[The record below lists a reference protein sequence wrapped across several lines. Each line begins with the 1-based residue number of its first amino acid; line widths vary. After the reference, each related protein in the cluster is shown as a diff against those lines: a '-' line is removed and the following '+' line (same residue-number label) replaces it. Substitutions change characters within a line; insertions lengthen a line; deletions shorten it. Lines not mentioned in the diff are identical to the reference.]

1 MATIA
6 ERINKAKQDN
16 GKANEKRTAS
26 LSIEERIR
34 MAKQDSAPV
43 VGVIRSTP
51 SGVGGATSPV
61 KGEVAAPVSATTQ
74 RTGVQAPN
82 YEEELKRLEAKRQA
96 LTVGL
101 DLDGAAEVQEQINAL
116 KRKNGT
122 SFLQRVGNT
131 LSGAGKQT
139 AAGYSDAVST
149 LYEAGQNHRSEVNEF
164 LLDEYKRRYETAER
178 GLRMMREDNAA
189 APGTWSESDLQ
200 GQENVLADAKR
211 KLDAM
216 GVVVNEKVQ
225 ERAATAARDFNR
237 ELSESG
243 ARDTEKAKE
252 GLGGAGRF
260 IVDAATGLIQLG
272 GDIGAGV
279 LTGGGAT
286 VPLALRSFGGGTMK
300 ARQEGAS
307 LKEQM
312 TYGGL
317 TALTELLTEKIGSVG
332 RIQTK
337 AFGKGGL
344 DDIFEGVVA
353 AAERAG
359 KTPAGRAALN
369 RLASAGTGFLSEG
382 LEEAVSAAV
391 EPVIAKL
398 TYGKELPDIKRLAQD
413 VAYDFLVGG
422 AIGAVTGGTG
432 GTDTAKAQWRTHDQA
447 IDQRYAS
454 MGEKGMF
461 GAAPMSAAG
470 RKAGDIAREQTQD
483 QIRKEMKLASRQGG
497 EKENAASGVETA
509 GRPRISMEDFA
520 NRGSPVW
527 NNVEY
532 EDNETKTRLMQEAH
546 QQMVSEGRVV
556 QVEQAV
562 IDKVAKSFPDV
573 RSLPRAEKNN
583 VLKQAIT
590 ALKADLR
597 GVLKGLTGQGIEFD
611 VNGNILEARLYSTGI
626 NEVLKGIGQ
635 TKANMLY
642 GTEGI
647 FKNAQYLYST
657 PDKSGDPNI
666 YRWNYFYTP
675 VQIGEDTVGVRIA
688 VRDMVRGTSL
698 QPESQIYNWG
708 IKKDA
713 SLGGAGRG
721 QDRIPSGASS
731 DASAI
736 DASLDGGSRGP
747 KVASSGVSSDA
758 SIGIIPQTP
767 SAVNRGE
774 AVGDMETDPADAIP
788 DSDVVLPVVP
798 SNDPKVLDQWKR
810 AVKMANNF
818 GCELRCAIPE
828 GGGMGSYLNGVITIH
843 PDCADPVRQVLL
855 HELTHRLE
863 TSRLYGRLTLF
874 ARRWLDAHGVD
885 VDGQIQEIIRERE
898 AQGHSLSERGAMQEV
913 VAKFVQEHLFRDE
926 RSIRRL
932 LREDRTL
939 FQKIRNWLQD
949 AVRWVRKAG
958 GLFDDIYRAE
968 RLFEKALRTSDPKM
982 GMSVAQMMTGPTE
995 NTTAQ
1000 TGENAETAPNEERE
1014 PNYPERYDSMADVQ
1028 EGDYRP
1034 LPTAEEVENAG
1045 DPVESLP
1052 VEAKRYLKRAEQT
1065 LVGRIADA
1073 LSVPAHVSREFI
1085 QPAVRYI
1092 SEEFLNTGKVRQ
1104 ETLDSLFESAYA
1116 AGVVVETDY
1125 YDNYKF
1131 IRSYLHKQDLVLSK
1145 EDQANI
1151 PDFNNFRK
1159 TAFGLLPR
1167 IKNSDG
1173 LPVDVAYMELQGMAP
1188 ELFPASI
1195 THPADM
1201 LVHMYEVARDIEKV
1215 EKSLDD
1221 GYGENAEEFKA
1232 WAKRDFEAAVA
1243 DALAEL
1249 RIVARYAQEQTQK
1262 KAAQLAAST
1271 DEVRKAYSEIRSAR
1285 KAREKAVAK
1294 HLLTDYDN
1302 GLVARLL
1309 KGEIEVADLD
1319 PAKCNVRGIKEVF
1332 EASREY
1338 EQLARVIREYNRLR
1352 KAKLYEQADE
1362 LLETANDWKD
1372 KGAGF
1377 LYSRETMERN
1387 IRDIVPDKDV
1397 ARQVVNTYFAPVHEA
1412 QAQSTRFKNR
1422 YRERVKGLNLS
1433 RKVADGNE
1441 VSETHAVQ
1449 LVGEVMDNIRV
1460 LQESKGRLKSRD
1472 EKSLLDWQAI
1482 ISDLWAKNPNLD
1494 RAKIEGAVAEF
1505 RAIYDELFQQMNEVR
1520 LRNGYEP
1527 VAYRQG
1533 YFPHFQTTGEGGMLA
1548 AFGKALGIDTS
1559 VVALPT
1565 TINGLTH
1572 TFRPGI
1578 TWFGNAQERLGV
1590 NTTYDAVEGF
1600 DKYIEG
1606 AADVI
1611 HHTDNLQRL
1620 RALVSRIR
1628 YKTSDKGIREQIDA
1642 VDSRTDINKQEKE
1655 ALKED
1660 IYKNAKFTLSRF
1672 VVELEEYT
1680 NLLAN
1685 KKSIHDRNAEHD
1697 FGRKIYKVVKGISGR
1712 VAANMVA
1719 INPTSWLT
1727 NFIPITQAWGV
1738 VDSKDILRAM
1748 WDTLHSYKADDG
1760 LAERSTFLTNRRG
1773 SDPLVRTWSQEAS
1786 AKLTKPMDW
1795 IDTFTSDVVV
1805 RARYLQNLRR
1815 GLSEAEALAEA
1826 DAFAAG
1832 VIADRSK
1839 GATPT
1844 LFQRSAPTWKLLT
1857 QFQLEVNNQF
1867 SYLAKDIPDELK
1879 EKAFGALA
1887 AALLKFFLGAFLYN
1901 EVYEFFI
1908 GRRPALD
1915 PIGILNDTVGDLSG
1929 WELPNLVELGAGAV
1943 TGDLPSFETEKRG
1956 IYQTGISLAK
1966 NMAEEVPFVGGLLGG
1981 GRIPVSSALPDA
1993 AKLWGAAANTNWN
2006 WKKRLETALKEIG
2019 KPILYTAP
2027 PFGGGQLKKSVEGLG
2042 AIIQGGSYTTDSA
2055 GRAQLQYP
2063 VYNDEWYD
2071 KLFGGVQAVAFGKS
2085 ANRNAQKWVDDGFDT
2100 YKYKQTAVYR
2110 QMNDAGVSDREAHAL
2125 LDALENAQ
2133 KRSGESAVTAK
2144 KRVLLQADVPER
2156 GKKIAYFGLLA
2167 GSGED
2172 AIAKK
2177 RKKVNGALASG
2188 LDFDDWLRFEVKSAG
2203 KKKAEVLDIINGMRI
2218 PWEQKDALFLTEYT
2232 ESTLDDAPWYME
2244 RWTLPAP

>member
-1 MATIA
+1 MALTL
-6 ERINKAKQDN
+6 KQVGT
-16 GKANEKRTAS
+16 GKTWTTKKEDKKT
-26 LSIEERIR
+26 
-34 MAKQDSAPV
+34 
-43 VGVIRSTP
+43 
-51 SGVGGATSPV
+51 GAGAV
-61 KGEVAAPVSATTQ
+61 FAAPAQWTSGGLTLKKKAASIAQPPAAGPVSQVSQQVGTKTL
-74 RTGVQAPN
+74 P
-82 YEEELKRLEAKRQA
+82 YEDELKRLESKKQE

-101 DLDGAAEVQEQINAL
+101 DLDGAAAVQEQINAL

-139 AAGYSDAVST
+139 AAAYSDAAAT
-149 LYEAGQNHRSEVNEF
+149 M
-164 LLDEYKRRYETAER
+164 YETGQKHRDNQNDFFLKEYQRQYDDAER
-178 GLRMMREDNAA
+178 DYRFMLEDNEAE
-189 APGTWSESDLQ
+189 PGTWSQSDIETAL
-200 GQENVLADAKR
+200 NRMSAAKT
-211 KLDAM
+211 KMGAM

-225 ERAATAARDFNR
+225 ERAATAARDFNQR
-237 ELSESG
+237 LSESG
-243 ARDTEKAKE
+243 AKDTEKAKE
-252 GLGGAGRF
+252 GLGSVGRF
-260 IVDAATGLIQLG
+260 AVDAATGLAQLG
-272 GDIGAGV
+272 GDIAAGV
-279 LTGGGAT
+279 ATGGGAT
-286 VPLALRSFGGGTMK
+286 VPLMLRSFGGGTMK
-300 ARQEGAS
+300 ARQEGAR
-307 LKEQM
+307 LNEQLA
-312 TYGGL
+312 YGGL

-382 LEEAVSAAV
+382 LEGAVSAAV

-398 TYGKELPDIKRLAQD
+398 TYGKELPDIKQLAQD

-432 GTDTAKAQWRTHDQA
+432 GTDTTKAQWRTHDQA

-461 GAAPMSAAG
+461 GATPMSAAG
-470 RKAGDIAREQTQD
+470 QKAGDIAREQTQD
-483 QIRKEMKLASRQGG
+483 QIRKEMKLANRQGG

-509 GRPRISMEDFA
+509 GVYSENYPQ
-520 NRGSPVW
+520 
-527 NNVEY
+527 NVERPTVPLIELSVKQY
-532 EDNETKTRLMQEAH
+532 ADDNGNVPNKGNGLRNDAINRARVRLGLDQNEAAYIPASNVVRNGEEYVLKITKASLNKMLSTVEGAALPVESIAVMDNLERIANNGVWKRGEGDRKKRQQIKGVDHLVTTVYIDGAPHVVDMRVRLVQEAP
-546 QQMVSEGRVV
+546 GK
-556 QVEQAV
+556 AT
-562 IDKVAKSFPDV
+562 D
-573 RSLPRAEKNN
+573 N
-583 VLKQAIT
+583 VLYYFTPEEIVSIEKVDTSSPT
-590 ALKADLR
+590 AQRRALR
-597 GVLKGLTGQGIEFD
+597 ILFGESASTEEIVSDTKPV
-611 VNGNILEARLYSTGI
+611 VNT
-626 NEVLKGIGQ
+626 
-635 TKANMLY
+635 
-642 GTEGI
+642 
-647 FKNAQYLYST
+647 
-657 PDKSGDPNI
+657 
-666 YRWNYFYTP
+666 
-675 VQIGEDTVGVRIA
+675 
-688 VRDMVRGTSL
+688 
-698 QPESQIYNWG
+698 
-708 IKKDA
+708 A
-713 SLGGAGRG
+713 S
-721 QDRIPSGASS
+721 
-731 DASAI
+731 
-736 DASLDGGSRGP
+736 DGGTN
-747 KVASSGVSSDA
+747 A
-758 SIGIIPQTP
+758 
-767 SAVNRGE
+767 
-774 AVGDMETDPADAIP
+774 DPADTIP

-798 SNDPKVLDQWKR
+798 SNDPKVLNQWKR

-828 GGGMGSYLNGVITIH
+828 GGGMGSYLNGVITVH
-843 PDCADPVRQVLL
+843 PDCTDPVRQVLL

-863 TSRLYGRLTLF
+863 ASRLYGRLTLF
-874 ARRWLDAHGVD
+874 ARRWLDAHEVD
-885 VDGQIQEIIRERE
+885 VDGRIQEIIRERE
-898 AQGHSLSERGAMQEV
+898 VQGHSLSERGAMQEV
-913 VAKFVQEHLFRDE
+913 VAQFVQEHLFRDE
-926 RSIRRL
+926 RSIQRL

-949 AVRWVRKAG
+949 AVRWVRKVG
-958 GLFDDIYRAE
+958 GLFNDIYRAE
-968 RLFEKALRTSDPKM
+968 RLFEKALRTSEPKM
-982 GMSVAQMMTGPTE
+982 GMSVAQLMSEPTE
-995 NTTAQ
+995 NTPVQ
-1000 TGENAETAPNEERE
+1000 IGENAETAPNEERE

-1034 LPTAEEVENAG
+1034 LPTAEEIENAG

-1052 VEAKRYLKRAEQT
+1052 TKAKNYLKGVERK
-1065 LVGRIADA
+1065 LVGQIGNI
-1073 LSVPAHVSREFI
+1073 LSVPKRAGREFI
-1085 QPAVRYI
+1085 EPVVRYI
-1092 SEEFLNTGKVRQ
+1092 SEEFLNTGTVNQ
-1104 ETLDSLFESAYA
+1104 QALDSLFNRAYE
-1116 AGVVVETDY
+1116 AGIIVERDY
-1125 YDNYKF
+1125 YDQYKF
-1131 IRSYLHKQDLVLSK
+1131 VRDHLLHTPLTLSEVDRSDIADF
-1145 EDQANI
+1145 DQ
-1151 PDFNNFRK
+1151 FRK
-1159 TAFGLLPR
+1159 SAFGL
-1167 IKNSDG
+1167 IKLKNEGG
-1173 LPVDVAYMELQGMAP
+1173 LPVDVAYMELQRMAP
-1188 ELFPASI
+1188 ELFPTSI
-1195 THPADM
+1195 THPADQ
-1201 LVHMYEVARDIEKV
+1201 LVHMHEVARDIEIV

-1221 GYGENAEEFKA
+1221 YYGEDAETFKV

-1243 DALAEL
+1243 DTLAEL
-1249 RIVARYAQEQTQK
+1249 RIVERYAQEQTRK
-1262 KAAQLAAST
+1262 KAAKLAASA
-1271 DEVRKAYSEIRSAR
+1271 DEVRKAYSEIRGAR
-1285 KAREKAVAK
+1285 KMKEKVVAK

-1302 GLVARLL
+1302 GQVARLL
-1309 KGEIEVADLD
+1309 KGEIELEDLD
-1319 PAKCNVRGIKEVF
+1319 PTKCNVKGIKAVF
-1332 EASREY
+1332 EASQEY
-1338 EQLARVIREYNRLR
+1338 ERLARVIREYNRLR

-1433 RKVADGNE
+1433 RKVAEGNE
-1441 VSETHAVQ
+1441 VSEAYAVQ

-1472 EKSLLDWQAI
+1472 GKSLRDWQSI
-1482 ISDLWAKNPNLD
+1482 IGDLWAKNPNLD
-1494 RAKIEGAVAEF
+1494 RTKIEGAVAEF

-1559 VVALPT
+1559 VSALPT

-1590 NTTYDAVEGF
+1590 NTAYDAVEGF

-1620 RALVSRIR
+1620 RTLASRIR
-1628 YKTSDKGIREQIDA
+1628 YKTSNDGIREQIDA
-1642 VDSRTDINKQEKE
+1642 VDSRTDINEQEKK

-1697 FGRKIYKVVKGISGR
+1697 FGRKIYKVVKGLSSR

-1760 LAERSTFLTNRRG
+1760 LVERSAFLTNRRG

-1844 LFQRSAPTWKLLT
+1844 LFQRSNPTTKLLT

-1867 SYLAKDIPDELK
+1867 SYLAKDIPDEMK
-1879 EKAFGALA
+1879 EKAFGVLA

-1943 TGDLPSFETEKRG
+1943 TGDLPSFETEKKG
-1956 IYQTGISLAK
+1956 VYQSGLDLAG
-1966 NMAEEVPFVGGLLGG
+1966 NLAEEVPFVGGLLGG

-1993 AKLWGAAANTNWN
+1993 AKLWGAATNANWN

-2019 KPILYTAP
+2019 KPAVYTLP
-2027 PFGGGQLKKSVEGLG
+2027 PFGGGQLKKGVEGLG
-2042 AIIQGGSYTTDSA
+2042 AIIQGGSYTVDNA

-2063 VYNDEWYD
+2063 IYNDTLGD
-2071 KLFGGVQAVAFGKS
+2071 VLFGGAQAITFGKS
-2085 ANRNAQKWVDDGFDT
+2085 ANRSAQKWVDDGFDT
-2100 YKYKQTAVYR
+2100 YKHKQTAVYR

-2125 LDALENAQ
+2125 LEALE
-2133 KRSGESAVTAK
+2133 SAPTKLDK
-2144 KRVLLQADVPER
+2144 KRTLLKADITER